1 MQESNCCLNDLRL
14 DTGRCPC
21 AICDKLIRSNGRK
34 LKCSLY
40 NLCYHLNFTCLTLA
54 DYKYFKSSTLG
65 WTCQICCQSTFTFH
79 SIDDKELVKLSYN
92 SNLSWLCSKN
102 SVNAILEDLPV
113 LQTTSNIGNIPH
125 LSNSDPESNTPSKVN
140 FNYEISSCSNKAFSL
155 LNCNIRSIQANF
167 DNLMQLL
174 NDLNYPFHII
184 SLLETW
190 LNRSNEQIS
199 NLDLLGYSFLSQPT
213 AQRAGRVGMYIN
225 NGIQYSVRHYLTS
238 STDESEML
246 WVEIES
252 DLNSN
257 MICGVVYIP
266 LPILK
271 HF

>member
-1 MQESNCCLNDLRL
+1 M
-14 DTGRCPC
+14 
-21 AICDKLIRSNGRK
+21 
-34 LKCSLY
+34 
-40 NLCYHLNFTCLTLA
+40 
-54 DYKYFKSSTLG
+54 
-65 WTCQICCQSTFTFH
+65 
-79 SIDDKELVKLSYN
+79 
-92 SNLSWLCSKN
+92 CSKN
-102 SVNAILEDLPV
+102 SVDAILEDLPV

-174 NDLNYPFHII
+174 NDLNYLFYII

-252 DLNSN
+252 DLTSN
-257 MICGVVYIP
+257 MICGVVYQHPSSNLETFLNNFYSVIGKINQKRKLCLVSGDFNINLLNFNKHP
-266 LPILK
+266 LTKYFINILGS
-271 HF
+271 FF

>member
-40 NLCYHLNFTCLTLA
+40 NLCYHLNCTCLTLA

-113 LQTTSNIGNIPH
+113 LQTTPNIGNIPH

-140 FNYEISSCSNKAFSL
+140 FNYVDIHKFHNSPEISSCSNKAFSL

-167 DNLMQLL
+167 DNLIQLL

-184 SLLETW
+184 SLLEHGLIDPMNKSLILICLATHSS
-190 LNRSNEQIS
+190 LSPLHRGQVELVCILIMVFNIV
-199 NLDLLGYSFLSQPT
+199 LD
-213 AQRAGRVGMYIN
+213 I
-225 NGIQYSVRHYLTS
+225 I
-238 STDESEML
+238 
-246 WVEIES
+246 
-252 DLNSN
+252 
-257 MICGVVYIP
+257 
-266 LPILK
+266 LPYVTK
-271 HF
+271 F